1 MFARCCLLVV
11 LAGCG
16 GSHQPPAA
24 VTAAPPREPTG
35 PGCLTQARVAN
46 LLEQLRASTT
56 PDVRPEQ
63 LELVLAECKKRV
75 YVVAGSRFVLWEMRD
90 FIRGKATKRAF
101 PLPTPRCIERGL
113 RLAQDLVPF
122 ASAILEREAAQ
133 DPALWRDP
141 DVGAVS
147 FLECEGEQPSYDSIA
162 TMLHETNHRVS
173 RGKCVFDFT
182 ANRELCFE
190 LDDALPPGT
199 IAAYPRTP
207 AQLDP
212 ESAKWAQHVQ
222 TLYLDQNGQG
232 IREILDE
239 VMAYRVEAEMHA
251 VGVTRRLFPK
261 PGTTTYLNMTQMLAL
276 TMRYLNELERREP
289 ALAAREFGPN
299 GRNREALLTVLDQ
312 AEASYRRWLAAVKT
326 PGIYERV
333 FWDDYQ
339 RGRAQW
345 LAP

>member
-1 MFARCCLLVV
+1 MLFVLV
-11 LAGCG
+11 GCG
-16 GSHQPPAA
+16 GRAPAA
-24 VTAAPPREPTG
+24 DEPEAAAPHDPAG
-35 PGCLTQARVAN
+35 PGCLTHERVAN

-56 PDVRPEQ
+56 PEAQPED
-63 LELVLAECKKRV
+63 LKLVTAECKKRV
-75 YVVAGSRFVLWEMRD
+75 YVVGGSRFVMWELRD

-101 PLPTPRCIERGL
+101 PLPTPKCIERGIS
-113 RLAQDLVPF
+113 LANDLVPF
-122 ASAILEREAAQ
+122 ADEILAREAAQ
-133 DPALWRDP
+133 DPELWRDP

-147 FLECEGEQPSYDSIA
+147 FLECDGEQPSYESIA

-173 RGKCVFDFT
+173 RGKCVFDFS

-212 ESAKWAQHVQ
+212 ESAKWSQHVQ
-222 TLYLDQNGQG
+222 SLYLDQNGQG
-232 IREILDE
+232 IREMLDE

-261 PGTTTYLNMTQMLAL
+261 PGTTTYLNMTQMMAL
-276 TMRYLNELERREP
+276 TVRYLNELARREP
-289 ALAAREFGPN
+289 ALAAREFGPR
-299 GRNREALLTVLDQ
+299 GRNREALLAVLDQ
-312 AEASYRRWLAAVKT
+312 AEASYKRWLAAVKT
-326 PGIYERV
+326 PGPYERV

-345 LAP
+345 LAAP